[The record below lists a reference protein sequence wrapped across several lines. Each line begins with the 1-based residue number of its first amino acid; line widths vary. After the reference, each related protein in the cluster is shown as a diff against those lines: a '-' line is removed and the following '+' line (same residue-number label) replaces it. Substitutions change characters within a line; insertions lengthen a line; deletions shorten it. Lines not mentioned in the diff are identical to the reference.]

1 MYKIIEFPDKNISIL
16 VNNIVSVKVINN
28 NIEIRTSDGYP
39 ISFRVTGD
47 INKLYNDI
55 KTFIL
60 NTKENLM
67 QIS

>member
-1 MYKIIEFPDKNISIL
+1 MFKIIEFPDKNLSIL
-16 VNNIVSVKVINN
+16 VNNIVSFKIIAN
-28 NIEIRTSDGYP
+28 NIEFRISDGYS

-60 NTKENLM
+60 DSKVNIMRIN
-67 QIS
+67 

>member
-1 MYKIIEFPDKNISIL
+1 MNKIIEFPDKNLSII
-16 VNNIVSVKVINN
+16 VNNIVSFKIIAN
-28 NIEIRTSDGYP
+28 NIEFRTNEGYP

-47 INKLYNDI
+47 VNKLYNDI

-67 QIS
+67 QIT

>member
-1 MYKIIEFPDKNISIL
+1 MNKIIEFPNKNLSIL
-16 VNNIVSVKVINN
+16 VNNIASFKIISNS
-28 NIEIRTSDGYP
+28 IEFRTVDGYP

-47 INKLYNDI
+47 INKLYDNI

-67 QIS
+67 TIK

>member
-16 VNNIVSVKVINN
+16 VNNIVSFKIITN
-28 NIEIRTSDGYP
+28 NIEFRISEGYF

-67 QIS
+67 IIE

>member
-1 MYKIIEFPDKNISIL
+1 MNKIIEFPDKNISIL
-16 VNNIVSVKVINN
+16 VNNIVSFKIIAN
-28 NIEIRTSDGYP
+28 NIEFRTSEGYP

-47 INKLYNDI
+47 VNKLYNDI

-67 QIS
+67 QIT